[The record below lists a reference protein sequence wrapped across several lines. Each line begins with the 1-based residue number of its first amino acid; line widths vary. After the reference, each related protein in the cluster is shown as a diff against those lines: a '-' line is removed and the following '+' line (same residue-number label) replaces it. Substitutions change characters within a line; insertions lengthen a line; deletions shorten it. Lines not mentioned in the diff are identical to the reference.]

1 MRPRL
6 LLFLLA
12 LAACDPSGAPPP
24 AADSSAL
31 AVRIDPAPPAAVRP
45 ESDVGATIDPDRDI
59 VLTRADGSRV
69 QVTDLPGA
77 EDGEALSPDGR
88 YLAFLAAPN
97 GLAAVFVTEV
107 PGPGQPLGRPI
118 QLTNVGLE
126 RARKAPGRMP
136 DGFLPPPEQGPL
148 RWRDARTIEWDAQG
162 RTFTASVP

>member
-1 MRPRL
+1 MSLHLP
-6 LLFLLA
+6 LFWLVLVS
-12 LAACDPSGAPPP
+12 CDPAGDP
-24 AADSSAL
+24 ASTHGSSAL
-31 AVRIDPAPPAAVRP
+31 AVRVDPAPPAAVRP
-45 ESDVGATIDPDRDI
+45 ESDAGATIDPDRDI
-59 VLTRADGSRV
+59 VLTWADGSRV

-88 YLAFLAAPN
+88 HLAFLAAPN

-107 PGPGQPLGRPI
+107 PGPGQPLGRPV

-136 DGFLPPPEQGPL
+136 DGFVPLPEQGPL

-162 RTFTASVP
+162 RIFSASLP